1 MDGVPRRFRCLFA
14 CTVALGAVACGDKHT
29 VTEPDPVAVTFD
41 TAAVTAQL
49 QRSVAPFNTGTPSV
63 LIGMLGYVLAKTGTV
78 PGTTYV
84 WDPDSLG
91 YVASSLTGAPGNAV
105 RFMLYR
111 LTYIPT
117 RPVVPLEAI
126 GYFDAIIR
134 STGALRVVE
143 VSVVGTTGPTPVTYW
158 HATVTHVI
166 GASWFTDTVVG
177 SFTNGTTGIELTSA
191 DSTPTPP
198 DLSGTHSVLVID
210 PATNARLRLQKIT
223 GSGSTP
229 YTLTTGYAYSIALGS
244 DSLNTTGSTDLMLP
258 PGGTPT
264 ISASLEVAL
273 NGRLFGR
280 LGYDSDGRLHG
291 TDLQGQP
298 LPPAA
303 EAAVEALFELP
314 DLIWTGVQIVTSAG
328 IVVR

>member
-1 MDGVPRRFRCLFA
+1 MLGMDLRCLFA
-14 CTVALGAVACGDKHT
+14 CTAALGAVACGDKHT
-29 VTEPDPVAVTFD
+29 VIEPPPVAVTFD
-41 TAAVTAQL
+41 TAAVAAQL
-49 QRSVAPFNTGTPSV
+49 QRSVAPFNTGTPYV
-63 LIGMLGYVLAKTGTV
+63 LLGMLEYVAAKTGTV

-143 VSVVGTTGPTPVTYW
+143 LSVVGTTGPTPVTYW
-158 HATVTHVI
+158 HATVTHVS

-198 DLSGTHSVLVID
+198 DGSGTRSALVID
-210 PATNARLRLQKIT
+210 PATNARLRLQKTT

-229 YTLTTGYAYSIALGS
+229 YTLTTAYAYSIALGS
-244 DSLNTTGSTDLMLP
+244 DSVSATGSVDLMLP

-264 ISASLEVAL
+264 VSGSLAL
-273 NGRLFGR
+273 TVNGQLFGR

-291 TDLQGQP
+291 TDAQGNP
-298 LPPAA
+298 LAPGA
-303 EAAVEALFELP
+303 EAAVEALFGLP
-314 DLIWTGVQIVTSAG
+314 DQVWTGVDIVIAG
-328 IVVR
+328 GIAVR

>member
-1 MDGVPRRFRCLFA
+1 MQVQIRCLFA

-29 VTEPDPVAVTFD
+29 VTAPDPVAITFD

-49 QRSVAPFNTGTPSV
+49 QRSVAPFSTGGTPSFF
-63 LIGMLGYVLAKTGTV
+63 IGMLSYVAAKTGTV

-91 YVASSLTGAPGNAV
+91 YVASSVTGAPSNAV
-105 RFMLYR
+105 RFILYR

-117 RPVVPLEAI
+117 SRPVVPLEAI

-143 VSVVGTTGPTPVTYW
+143 LSLVGTTGPTPVTFW
-158 HATVTHVI
+158 HATVTHVS

-177 SFTNGTTGIELTSA
+177 SFSNGTTGIELTSA

-198 DLSGTHSVLVID
+198 DLSGTRSVLVID
-210 PATNARLRLQKIT
+210 PATNARLRLQKTT
-223 GSGSTP
+223 GIGSTP
-229 YTLTTGYAYSIALGS
+229 YTLTTSYAYSIALGS
-244 DSLNTTGSTDLMLP
+244 DSLNATGSVDLVLN
-258 PGGTPT
+258 PGGTLT
-264 ISASLEVAL
+264 MLSGSLVVAV

-291 TDLQGQP
+291 TDPQGRP

-303 EAAVEALFELP
+303 ETAVEVLFQLP
-314 DLIWTGVQIVTSAG
+314 DLVWTGVQIVMAAG
-328 IVVR
+328 VAVH